1 MKRKITAFSLA
12 ILIIACAFTMANC
25 AGDNNYTDVSYV
37 NAYSFGAEETAST
50 TMSLNDFVGDKVG
63 AVTDLGGIIGDV
75 SDIGNNLGGLLGG
88 GSGSGSGIGDALGGI
103 GDALGGILGGGSS
116 GGGSILGTTA
126 PVTYDVNSETMGY
139 IDIVPAA
146 TDYTTT
152 LPSAS
157 TTQVAPVNETVD
169 FAATKNPYAKPTAE
183 LKGGDKGDGVKWM
196 QWIFIYTRYG
206 LKDDGITGVFD
217 EDTMAVVKKLQR
229 DNGLPVDGVVNDAVV
244 DKIELLYFQSIYST
258 TVPALSTEPQSTED
272 VTIQQDE
279 KDDSTEKTSIV
290 VLLVLVIVLW
300 VAVVVFAVVLLVLK
314 KKKKSKK
321 AKEEKNST
329 EHSVEDSPKSE

>member
-12 ILIIACAFTMANC
+12 ILIIACAFTMVNC
-25 AGDNNYTDVSYV
+25 TGNNNYTDVSYV

-50 TMSLNDFVGDKVG
+50 TSLSGFVGDKVESF
-63 AVTDLGGIIGDV
+63 TDLSGILGDV
-75 SDIGNNLGGLLGG
+75 SDIGSSLGGLIG
-88 GSGSGSGIGDALGGI
+88 GSGIGDALGGI
-103 GDALGGILGGGSS
+103 GDALGSILGGGGF
-116 GGGSILGTTA
+116 GGGPIFGTTA
-126 PVTYDVNSETMGY
+126 PVTYEVNSETLGY

-157 TTQVAPVNETVD
+157 TTQEAPVNETVD
-169 FAATKNPYAKPTAE
+169 FAATKNPYTKPTAA

-229 DNGLPVDGVVNDAVV
+229 DNGLPVDGVVNDAVI
-244 DKIELLYFQSIYST
+244 DKIELLYFQSVYST
-258 TVPALSTEPQSTED
+258 TAPALSTAPQSTED
-272 VTIQQDE
+272 VTIQQE
-279 KDDSTEKTSIV
+279 GKYDSGEKTSIV

-300 VAVVVFAVVLLVLK
+300 VAVVVFAVVLLILK
-314 KKKKSKK
+314 KKKKAKK

-329 EHSVEDSPKSE
+329 EHSVESSPKSE